1 MAFKPRKGPV
11 PRLAS
16 LDVASPPHVLE
27 QDDVARRAIAM
38 FAPGP
43 AGFDRLSPIYRNAEI
58 ETRRSCVPIDWYEQ
72 PHSFP
77 ERNDL
82 FLENATALLAEA
94 ADKALERI
102 GLTHSDIDI
111 LVTVC
116 STGVATPA
124 LDARLLEAR
133 PFRRDVERLP
143 IFGLG
148 CAGGV
153 LGLARAAS
161 MAKAEPAK
169 RVLLVVVEL
178 CALTFRHADRTKSNL
193 IATALFGDGA
203 AAAVISC
210 RGEYAEAPALGPFGE
225 HTWPDSLGVMG
236 WDVAEDGLKV
246 VFSRDIPT
254 LVRTDFRAVVDVF
267 LEKEGATLN
276 DVKGFVS
283 HPGGAKVLDALEEV
297 FELPNRNLNHSRD
310 VLREFG
316 NMSSV
321 TVLFI
326 LHRVLDAGFEGPQ
339 LMTSLGPGFTAALGI
354 IGA

>member
-1 MAFKPRKGPV
+1 MSTAHIDGPV
-11 PRLAS
+11 PRLVA
-16 LDVASPPHVLE
+16 LEVASPPHILE

-43 AGFDRLSPIYRNAEI
+43 SGYDRLSPIYRNAEI
-58 ETRRSCVPIDWYEQ
+58 ETRQSCVPIDWYEQ
-72 PHSFP
+72 AHSFP

-82 FLENATALLAEA
+82 FLENATRLLAEA
-94 ADKALERI
+94 VAAALESA
-102 GLTHSDIDI
+102 GLEAQDIDC

-124 LDARLLEAR
+124 LDARLMEVM
-133 PFRRDVERLP
+133 PFRRTVQRLP

-153 LGLARAAS
+153 LGLARAAA
-161 MAKAEPAK
+161 MAKAEPRA
-169 RVLLVVVEL
+169 RILLLVVEL

-210 RGEYAEAPALGPFGE
+210 RDEYAGEPALGPFGE
-225 HTWPDSLGVMG
+225 HTWSDSLDVMG

-246 VFSRDIPT
+246 LFSRDIPA
-254 LVRTDFRAVVDVF
+254 LVRNDFPAVVDAF
-267 LEKEGATLN
+267 LEREGLSQDDLAGYVN
-276 DVKGFVS
+276 

-297 FELPNRNLNHSRD
+297 FGLAPRSLEDARA
-310 VLREFG
+310 VLREHG

-326 LHRVLDAGFEGPQ
+326 LRRMLQRGVRGPH
-339 LMTSLGPGFTAALGI
+339 LMTTLGPGFTAALGVVTP
-354 IGA
+354 

>member
-1 MAFKPRKGPV
+1 MAFRRKEGPV
-11 PRLAS
+11 PRLAA
-16 LDVASPPHVLE
+16 LDVASPPHVLD

-43 AGFDRLSPIYRNAEI
+43 SGFDRLSPIYRNAEI

-72 PHSFP
+72 PHSFT

-82 FLENATALLAEA
+82 FLENAVGLLAEA
-94 ADKALERI
+94 SDKALAQA
-102 GLTHSDIDI
+102 GLAPGDIDI

-124 LDARLLEAR
+124 LDARLMQAR
-133 PFRRDVERLP
+133 PFRADVERLP

-153 LGLARAAS
+153 LGLARAAA
-161 MAKAEPAK
+161 MARAAPDK
-169 RVLLVVVEL
+169 RVLLLVVEL

-203 AAAVISC
+203 AAAVVSC
-210 RGEYAEAPALGPFGE
+210 REQYADAPALGPFGE
-225 HTWPDSLGVMG
+225 HTWPESLDVMG
-236 WDVAEDGLKV
+236 WDVADDGLKV
-246 VFSRDIPT
+246 LFSRDIPA
-254 LVRTDFRAVVDVF
+254 LVRTDFRAVVDAF
-267 LEKEGATLN
+267 LDREGASLS

-297 FELPNRNLNHSRD
+297 FDLPHRNLNHARD

-326 LHRVLDAGFEGPQ
+326 LHRVLAEGLEGPQ

>member
-1 MAFKPRKGPV
+1 MPFKRSDGPV

-16 LDVASPPHVLE
+16 LDLASPEHVLD

-43 AGFDRLSPIYRNAEI
+43 SGWDRLSPIYRNAEI
-58 ETRRSCVPIDWYEQ
+58 ATRRSCVPIDWYEQ

-82 FLENATALLAEA
+82 FLQHAVALLAEA
-94 ADKALERI
+94 ADRALTRA
-102 GLTHSDIDI
+102 GLAAEDIDCLI
-111 LVTVC
+111 TVC

-124 LDARLLEAR
+124 LDARLMEVM
-133 PFRRDVERLP
+133 PFKRTVQRLP

-153 LGLARAAS
+153 LGLARAAA
-161 MAKAEPAK
+161 MARAEPQS
-169 RVLLVVVEL
+169 RVLLLVVEL

-210 RGEYAEAPALGPFGE
+210 RDEYAEAPALGPFGE
-225 HTWPDSLGVMG
+225 HTWPDSLDVMG

-246 VFSRDIPT
+246 LFSRDIPT
-254 LVRTDFRAVVDVF
+254 LVREDLGAVVDAF
-267 LEKEGATLN
+267 LKDAGATREDIAGYVN
-276 DVKGFVS
+276 
-283 HPGGAKVLDALEEV
+283 HPGGAKVLDALEEC
-297 FELPNRNLNHSRD
+297 FGLPERSLEDARG
-310 VLREFG
+310 VLRDFG

-326 LHRVLDAGFEGPQ
+326 LRRMLDRGVQGPH
-339 LMTSLGPGFTAALGI
+339 LVTSMGPGFTAALGVVTP
-354 IGA
+354 

>member
-1 MAFKPRKGPV
+1 MAFKRKEGPV
-11 PRLAS
+11 ARLAA

-27 QDDVARRAIAM
+27 QEDVARRAIAM
-38 FAPGP
+38 FAPGA

-72 PHSFP
+72 PHTFT

-82 FLENATALLAEA
+82 FLQHAVDLLADA
-94 ADKALERI
+94 ADKALAQI
-102 GLTHSDIDI
+102 GLGHADIDV

-116 STGVATPA
+116 STGIATPS
-124 LDARLLEAR
+124 LDARLMQVR
-133 PFRRDVERLP
+133 PFRPDVERLP
-143 IFGLG
+143 VFGLG

-161 MAKAEPAK
+161 MARAAPDK
-169 RVLLVVVEL
+169 RVLLLVVEL

-210 RGEYAEAPALGPFGE
+210 RDEYADDPALGPFGE
-225 HTWPDSLGVMG
+225 HTWPDSLDVMG
-236 WDVAEDGLKV
+236 WDVADDGLKV

-254 LVRTDFRAVVDVF
+254 LVRSDLRQVVDAF
-267 LEKEGATLN
+267 LEKEGATLG
-276 DVKGFVS
+276 DLKGFVS

-297 FELPNRNLNHSRD
+297 FELPSRNLNHARD

-326 LHRVLDAGFEGPQ
+326 LHRVLGEGFEGPQ
-339 LMTSLGPGFTAALGI
+339 LLTSMGPGFTAALGV

>member
-1 MAFKPRKGPV
+1 MPFKRKSGPI
-11 PRLAS
+11 PRLAA

-58 ETRRSCVPIDWYEQ
+58 ETRRSCVPIDWYQQ

-82 FLENATALLAEA
+82 FLEHATALLAEA
-94 ADKALERI
+94 ADKALDHI
-102 GLTHSDIDI
+102 GLKHEDIDV

-124 LDARLLEAR
+124 LDARLMEVR

-161 MAKAEPAK
+161 MAKADPDK
-169 RVLLVVVEL
+169 RVLLLVVEL

-210 RGEYAEAPALGPFGE
+210 RDEYAVAPALGPFGE
-225 HTWPDSLGVMG
+225 HTWPDSLDVMG

-246 VFSRDIPT
+246 VFSRDIPA
-254 LVRTDFRAVVDVF
+254 LVRTDFRQVVDAF
-267 LEKEGATLN
+267 LEKQGATLD
-276 DVKGFVS
+276 DVDGFVS

-297 FELPNRNLNHSRD
+297 FELPPRNLNHPRD

-326 LHRVLDAGFEGPQ
+326 LQRVLADGIEGPQ
-339 LMTSLGPGFTAALGI
+339 LLTSLGPGFTAALGI
-354 IGA
+354 VGA

>member
-1 MAFKPRKGPV
+1 MTFRRRNGPT
-11 PRLAS
+11 PRLAA
-16 LDVASPPHVLE
+16 LGVASPAHVLD

-43 AGFDRLSPIYRNAEI
+43 SGFDRLAPIYRNAEI

-77 ERNDL
+77 ERNGL
-82 FLENATALLAEA
+82 FLDNAVALLAEA
-94 ADKALERI
+94 ADKTLNDAGLE
-102 GLTHSDIDI
+102 HADVDV

-124 LDARLLEAR
+124 LDARLMQVR

-161 MAKAEPAK
+161 MARAEPEK
-169 RVLLVVVEL
+169 RVLLLVVEL

-203 AAAVISC
+203 AAAVVSC
-210 RGEYAEAPALGPFGE
+210 RDEYASAPALGPFAE
-225 HTWPDSLGVMG
+225 HTWPDSLDIMG
-236 WDVAEDGLKV
+236 WDVADDGLKV

-254 LVRTDFRAVVDVF
+254 LVRTDFRDVVDDF
-267 LEKEGATLN
+267 LAREGAALG

-297 FELPNRNLNHSRD
+297 FALPERALKHPRD

-326 LHRVLDAGFEGPQ
+326 LDRVLGEGLEGPH